1 MGDSA
6 GEEGETALGA
16 TKAKIKPN
24 TLVPEM
30 SEEDVKKAVGPLLL
44 EYFENDDTDEV
55 LFSLEEMLLNIG
67 TRRWMIPYL
76 AIEISMDH
84 KPSHREMISHL
95 ISDLYLKVLSQR
107 DIGKAFDMLLRQLPD
122 LILDTP
128 DAPDVLGNFMA
139 RCIAD
144 DCIPPKFLKSYKG

>member
-1 MGDSA
+1 
-6 GEEGETALGA
+6 
-16 TKAKIKPN
+16 
-24 TLVPEM
+24 
-30 SEEDVKKAVGPLLL
+30 
-44 EYFENDDTDEV
+44 
-55 LFSLEEMLLNIG
+55 
-67 TRRWMIPYL
+67 MIPYL

-107 DIGKAFDMLLRQLPD
+107 DIGKAFDILMRQLPD

-144 DCIPPKFLKSYKG
+144 DCIPPKFLKSYKGKVSEPEDRKSTRLNSSH